1 MHEKS
6 GARFA
11 ARWFAWLALAVV
23 LLSACGGAAPTP
35 AAPAAEAPT
44 AAAPAAAAPT
54 AATTNAPTPAEA
66 PQPTAAAQ
74 PAAATAGTLNRDPKT
89 LVIAASSS
97 PDNADPAQTLNAAN
111 SLLQRG
117 MYEGLLTLKGS
128 SLSEVEPVL
137 AESFTT
143 NADKSQW
150 IFKIRKGVKFTDGTP
165 LDAQAVYDSYART
178 IVGKFPTWNIL
189 GRFVGEDPTKTM
201 KVVDPDTLMFTFSGP
216 QPLFQLSLAAAYG
229 TGIISPKAFKENA
242 KGDDVG
248 KEWLTTH
255 AVGTG
260 PYMLEKFAPNDEFIL
275 LRNPDYW
282 RGWSDPNKF
291 EKVIIKVLPEN
302 STRRQLLEKGD
313 TDIGALDTPEDLK
326 AMDQTGKF
334 NIGNAD
340 LIRID
345 YIGFNTHRALKDARV
360 RQAINYAFD
369 YDGYFNGVLK
379 GTGRRAEGPFPRS
392 MAFHDPNVFVY
403 PTDLDKAKTLL
414 QEGGWI
420 DGTEVTFAY
429 YPGFGGED
437 VGPILQAQLEQ
448 IGVTL
453 KIQQLDI
460 SAFNGI
466 FYGDQPPEQRPDM
479 LWYAWWPNLNDPYD
493 WSWILYHSQAAGSN
507 GANAGFYSN
516 KRVDELIDQGLVE
529 TDPAKQMA
537 IWKEVQNI
545 VTKDDPAGLWV
556 SDPLDH
562 TIFRKDIQG
571 QVYNALYTETFD
583 FYALSRKP

>member
-1 MHEKS
+1 MPKKPS
-6 GARFA
+6 TVRWWVWLLLA
-11 ARWFAWLALAVV
+11 AV
-23 LLSACGGAAPTP
+23 LLSACGGATAP
-35 AAPAAEAPT
+35 AAPA
-44 AAAPAAAAPT
+44 PAAA
-54 AATTNAPTPAEA
+54 TNAPTPAAA
-66 PQPTAAAQ
+66 PQPTAPDQPIAATQ
-74 PAAATAGTLNRDPKT
+74 PAAAGALSRDPKT
-89 LVIAASSS
+89 LVIANTES

-143 NADKSQW
+143 NADKSKW
-150 IFKIRKGVKFTDGTP
+150 TFKIRKGVKFTDGTP

-178 IVGKFPTWNIL
+178 IVNKFPTWNIL
-189 GRFVGEDPTKTM
+189 GRFVGADPSKTM
-201 KVVDPDTLMFTFSGP
+201 KVVDPDTLEFTFASP
-216 QPLFQLSLAAAYG
+216 QPLFQLALAAAYG

-260 PYMLEKFAPNDEFIL
+260 PYKLDKFAPNDEFIL
-275 LRNPDYW
+275 VRNPDYW
-282 RGWSDPNKF
+282 RGWSDQNKF
-291 EKVIIKVLPEN
+291 EKILIKVLPEN

-313 TDIGALDTPEDLK
+313 ADITVLTSPEDLQ
-326 AMDQTGKF
+326 AMAQTGQF
-334 NIGNAD
+334 TIGKAD

-345 YIGFNTHRALKDARV
+345 YIAFNTHKALKDARV

-369 YDGYFNGVLK
+369 YDGYINGVLK
-379 GTGRRAEGPFPRS
+379 GEGRRAEGPFPRS
-392 MAFHDPNVFVY
+392 LAYHDPKVFVY
-403 PTDLDKAKTLL
+403 PTDLEKAKSLL
-414 QEGGWI
+414 QAAGWV

-448 IGVTL
+448 IGVKLT
-453 KIQQLDI
+453 IQQLDI

-479 LWYAWWPNLNDPYD
+479 FWYAWWPNLNDPYD
-493 WSWILYHSQAAGSN
+493 WSWILYHSTAAGSN

-529 TDPAKQMA
+529 TDPAKQAA
-537 IWKEVQNI
+537 IWKELQNI
-545 VTKDDPAGLWV
+545 VTVDDPAGLWV
-556 SDPLDH
+556 TDPLDR
-562 TIFRKDIQG
+562 TILRKDIAG
-571 QVYNALYTETFD
+571 QVYNALYTATYD
-583 FYALSRKP
+583 FWALSRTP